1 MRFRLGGCAV
11 ALVLVLSVCGVDSA
25 TDSAAPDAGDAAAP
39 TAVAELAG
47 ARDTLPPAPHTATTL
62 TVLLTHDGGADDP
75 GLDAAAAALAQ
86 RPDIAVFVALAGDGA
101 ATTMSGF
108 PVVGVTSSSAS
119 FVADAITA
127 TGVVPDLVV
136 VGIER
141 ASEVGR
147 GEPLARSAVAAGVP
161 ALVVGAGQADQVDH
175 AAAAMQLL
183 EVLDLELGAL
193 LDEPAGIHRLTVP
206 SCGAGSLRG
215 RLEVR
220 AAASGTPLPPAQC
233 TVADRLVPDDELAA
247 LVAGYASL
255 VRVP

>member
-11 ALVLVLSVCGVDSA
+11 ALVLVLSACGEDGASDSA
-25 TDSAAPDAGDAAAP
+25 VPGGAATEPI
-39 TAVAELAG
+39 AVAELAS

-62 TVLLTHDGGADDP
+62 TVLLTHDGAAEDP

-86 RPDIAVFVALAGDGA
+86 RPDIAVTVAIAGEGV

-108 PVVGVTSSSAS
+108 PVAGVAASPAS
-119 FVADAITA
+119 FVADAIAA
-127 TGVVPDLVV
+127 TGVAPDLVV
-136 VGIER
+136 VGIGP
-141 ASEVGR
+141 ASEVGT
-147 GEPLARSAVAAGVP
+147 GDPLARSAVAAGVP
-161 ALVVGAGQADQVDH
+161 ALVVGAGQGDQVDH

-183 EVLDLELGAL
+183 EVLDLELAGL

-215 RLEVR
+215 RLDVS
-220 AAASGTPLPPAQC
+220 AAPSGTRVPPAEC
-233 TVADRLVPDDELAA
+233 TVADRLVPDDEVTA